1 MEQLLRTEMETSR
14 EFGVPTKTLQG
25 TYIERIKQGLI
36 MSNKYDVRVANRN
49 DESSVSA
56 VLAASYPALMAAAYS
71 PEFLASAVPL
81 MTKAQPHL
89 LTSGTYYVAYAMDD
103 HIVGCGGWTM
113 ERPHSG
119 EVEIGLAHLRHFA
132 VAPPWTGR
140 GVGRAIYDRCAA
152 EAKSADVTQFE
163 CYASL
168 NAEGFYAALGFRTVK
183 PLDVRMTDELTL
195 ASLLM
200 ERRLVTQ

>member
-1 MEQLLRTEMETSR
+1 
-14 EFGVPTKTLQG
+14 
-25 TYIERIKQGLI
+25 
-36 MSNKYDVRVANRN
+36 
-49 DESSVSA
+49 
-56 VLAASYPALMAAAYS
+56 MA
-71 PEFLASAVPL
+71 P
-81 MTKAQPHL
+81 Q
-89 LTSGTYYVAYAMDD
+89 
-103 HIVGCGGWTM
+103 
-113 ERPHSG
+113 
-119 EVEIGLAHLRHFA
+119 
-132 VAPPWTGR
+132 WTGR

-183 PLDVRMTDELTL
+183 PLDVRMSDELTL